1 MQNYQKKTFYKKKL
15 LINNFYSTFEK
26 KLFKIIKMKVS
37 NFVYSLFALIAVVVI
52 LIYGK
57 SIILPFVLAVIV
69 WFLIKVV
76 RNFVAKIK
84 NRNKSLPLWVQTII
98 SVVIIFGILGLT
110 SKLLLTNISQMTEVL
125 PGYEK
130 KILNIATQLNELT
143 GKNIVKEINDFTGDY
158 DFSEILKSIFNS
170 IYELFA
176 NTFLIILY
184 VLFLLLEESYFRK
197 KIKAMFTAPEKYSKI
212 DSMLKELNKSINS
225 YISLK
230 TLVSLI
236 TGVVSYVILIIIGVD
251 FAFLWA
257 FLIFMLN
264 YIPTIGSLIATI
276 FPATIALLQFG
287 TYTEALTVL
296 IFIGATQVV
305 VGNIIEPK
313 IMGKSLNISSLV
325 VLLSL
330 SFWGSVWGIVGMV
343 LSVPITVML
352 IIVFAKFKKTRN
364 IAIILSEKGE
374 VE

>member
-143 GKNIVKEINDFTGDY
+143 GKIMI
-158 DFSEILKSIFNS
+158 
-170 IYELFA
+170 
-176 NTFLIILY
+176 
-184 VLFLLLEESYFRK
+184 FRK
-197 KIKAMFTAPEKYSKI
+197 Y
-212 DSMLKELNKSINS
+212 
-225 YISLK
+225 
-230 TLVSLI
+230 
-236 TGVVSYVILIIIGVD
+236 
-251 FAFLWA
+251 
-257 FLIFMLN
+257 
-264 YIPTIGSLIATI
+264 
-276 FPATIALLQFG
+276 
-287 TYTEALTVL
+287 
-296 IFIGATQVV
+296 
-305 VGNIIEPK
+305 
-313 IMGKSLNISSLV
+313 
-325 VLLSL
+325 
-330 SFWGSVWGIVGMV
+330 
-343 LSVPITVML
+343 
-352 IIVFAKFKKTRN
+352 
-364 IAIILSEKGE
+364 
-374 VE
+374 